1 MVLSWYGENR
11 MNRREMGQW
20 RSADQGGGGLAR
32 YAIFVAMQRAASHT
46 VPAAWRMGI
55 PPPPVSAFDKCSAQ
69 NIFPPRIVNGYTKVS
84 FSWPRNGIFTR

>member
-46 VPAAWRMGI
+46 VPAAWRIGALRNACSNVACRI
-55 PPPPVSAFDKCSAQ
+55 AYRACCVAYGHPPSPCLCF
-69 NIFPPRIVNGYTKVS
+69 
-84 FSWPRNGIFTR
+84 